1 MRGFSQVQRDL
12 PGCDPREGFGYCRAS
27 RPVLPRPAFAELEIS
42 MLRYR
47 AGTACLF
54 AAAASFACRS
64 QSGGNAPPPPPPRP
78 AEPAAQVAGAPRT
91 LRADDLKALAWRSIG
106 PANMGGRVADVA
118 FAPGRSKTFFVATG
132 TGGLWKTTNAG
143 TTFAP
148 VFDKE
153 ATASIGSVVV
163 ADAPPDWPGWKDEP
177 KPAASES
184 GDSRTKDEDRGKAKI
199 VWVGTGEGNG
209 RNSSSWGRGV
219 YRSTDGGSTFANVGL
234 AESRDVPRLAVDPK
248 DPDTCFAAA
257 LGRLWGPNP
266 ERGVYLTR
274 DGGKTWKAVLQI
286 DADTGACDVI
296 LDPSNP
302 RTVYAGMYMR
312 RRTGWSMQSG
322 GPNGGIFRS
331 DDGGATWKKLG
342 QGKKVG
348 EGGLP
353 AQTGRIGLDVFAKDP
368 KIVFAVVESDEGGHG
383 LGLEDDESRA
393 GGVFRSD
400 DRGET
405 WTRVSDRTP
414 RAFYF
419 SKVRVDPKDDQRVY
433 LLGFGLYV
441 SDDGGKHWRANGA
454 SRPHGDLH
462 AMAIDPADP
471 EHLLLGTDGGIYQ
484 TFDRAASW
492 DFLDRMPLG
501 EFYNIALDLSDPYRV
516 AGGLQDNGS
525 WVGPSANLRE
535 TSGDKPGEPG
545 GGITTHDWDYYFD
558 ADGYHTAFDPT
569 DPDVLYA
576 EGQGGVIARVN
587 LRTAVSRNLRPAPK
601 EGQPA
606 FRFNW
611 NTPFFVSPHVKKGEP
626 TVLYAGGNCVF
637 RLLDGGDRWERISED
652 LSARDVDK
660 ILTVGSAA
668 ETYGTVVSL
677 AESPLAAGM
686 LWAGTDDGRVHV
698 TRNGDGSDRKGWT
711 DVTPKEVG
719 GRYVARIEPSHHA
732 VDTAYVAID
741 GHRLDDD
748 APHLL
753 ATDDAG
759 KTWRSIAGDL
769 PAGAPVLVVR
779 EDRWNKDVLYA
790 GTEVAIYVSV
800 DRGAHWVRMNGGEA
814 GQDGSLPTVAV
825 DDVQQHPREKDLVI
839 GTHGRSIWVLDDA
852 SPVSQLDAGVLAKDL
867 HLFATE
873 PAKPRVF
880 RGREGFWSERMFR
893 AANPPMGARIT
904 YWLRDRTDE
913 KVQVAITDAK
923 GNPVRELGG
932 AGHAGMNRVVWDL
945 MPDEPQRLPDRD
957 ADVGHKNFV
966 PAGDYTVTVSF
977 GKQKATGKV
986 TVLEPPP
993 GVAR

>member
-1 MRGFSQVQRDL
+1 MHV
-12 PGCDPREGFGYCRAS
+12 S
-27 RPVLPRPAFAELEIS
+27 RVL
-42 MLRYR
+42 
-47 AGTACLF
+47 CLF
-54 AAAASFACRS
+54 ATMSFFACRS
-64 QSGGNAPPPPPPRP
+64 EPSGPKPSSASSPPRS
-78 AEPAAQVAGAPRT
+78 ATAVAAVPAAAGART

-106 PANMGGRVADVA
+106 PANMGGRVADIA

-177 KPAASES
+177 PEVPP
-184 GDSRTKDEDRGKAKI
+184 GKDEAKKDEAKKEDKDRGKAKI

-219 YRSTDGGSTFANVGL
+219 YRSTDGGATFANVGL
-234 AESRDVPRLAVDPK
+234 PDSRDVPRLAVDPK
-248 DPDTCFAAA
+248 DPDVCFAAA
-257 LGRLWGPNP
+257 LGRLWGPNA

-302 RTVYAGMYMR
+302 HTVYAAMYMR
-312 RRTGWSMQSG
+312 RRTGWSFQSG
-322 GPNGGIFRS
+322 GPKGGIFRS
-331 DDGGATWKKLG
+331 DDGGSTWKQLQK
-342 QGKKVG
+342 
-348 EGGLP
+348 GLP
-353 AQTGRIGLDVFAKDP
+353 AQTGRIGLDLFAKDP
-368 KIVFAVVESDEGGHG
+368 RIVYAVVESDEGGHG
-383 LGLEDDESRA
+383 LGLDDDQSRA

-405 WTRVSDRTP
+405 WTRVSERNP

-419 SKVRVDPKDDQRVY
+419 SKVRVDPQDAERVY

-454 SRPHGDLH
+454 TRPHGDLH

-471 EHLLLGTDGGIYQ
+471 EHIVLGTDGGIYQ
-484 TFDRAASW
+484 SFDRAATW
-492 DFLDRMPLG
+492 DYLDRMPLG
-501 EFYNIALDLSDPYRV
+501 EFYNIAIDLSDPYRV

-525 WVGPSANLRE
+525 WVGPSANFRE

-558 ADGYHTAFDPT
+558 ADGYHCAFDPT
-569 DPDVLYA
+569 DPNVLYA
-576 EGQGGVIARVN
+576 EGQGGVIARVD
-587 LRTAVSRNLRPAPK
+587 LATAVSRNLRPAPK
-601 EGQPA
+601 EGQSA
-606 FRFNW
+606 YRFNW
-611 NTPFFVSPHVKKGEP
+611 NSPFIVSPHVKRGDP
-626 TVLYAGGNCVF
+626 TILYSGGNCVF
-637 RLLDGGDRWERISED
+637 RLLDGGERWERISED
-652 LSARDVDK
+652 LSARDVDR

-677 AESPLAAGM
+677 AESPLAAGT

-698 TRNGDGSDRKGWT
+698 TRNGGGSDRKGWT

-719 GRYVARIEPSHHA
+719 GRYISRIEASHHA
-732 VDTAYVAID
+732 VETAYVAVD

-748 APHLL
+748 APYLL

-759 KTWRSIAGDL
+759 RTWRSIAGDL
-769 PAGAPVLVVR
+769 PTGAPVLVVR
-779 EDRWNKDVLYA
+779 EDRWNANVLYA
-790 GTEVAIYVSV
+790 GTEVAIYATI

-814 GQDGSLPTVAV
+814 GEDGSLPTVAV
-825 DDVQQHPREKDLVI
+825 DDIQQHPREKDLVI

-852 SPVSQLDAGVLAKDL
+852 SPLSQLDGGVLEEEL
-867 HLFATE
+867 HLFAIE

-893 AANPPMGARIT
+893 ASNPPMGARID
-904 YWLRDRTDE
+904 YWLRDRTDD
-913 KVQVAITDAK
+913 KVSVAIVDAK
-923 GNPVRELGG
+923 GNAVRQLGG
-932 AGHAGMNRVVWDL
+932 SGQAGMNRVVWDL
-945 MPDEPQRLPDRD
+945 QPDEPQRLPDRD
-957 ADVGHKNFV
+957 ADLGHKNFV
-966 PAGDYTVTVSF
+966 PPGEYTVTVSF
-977 GKQKATGKV
+977 GKKKATGKV
-986 TVLEPPP
+986 TVLPTPP
-993 GVAR
+993 GVLR

>member
-1 MRGFSQVQRDL
+1 
-12 PGCDPREGFGYCRAS
+12 
-27 RPVLPRPAFAELEIS
+27 

-47 AGTACLF
+47 AGTVCLV
-54 AAAASFACRS
+54 AAASFACRS
-64 QSGGNAPPPPPPRP
+64 QSGGSATPPPSPPPRP
-78 AEPAAQVAGAPRT
+78 AEPAAVAGAPRA

-118 FAPGRSKTFFVATG
+118 FAPGKAKTFFVATG

-163 ADAPPDWPGWKDEP
+163 ADAPSDWPGWKDET
-177 KPAASES
+177 KSEAPETS
-184 GDSRTKDEDRGKAKI
+184 GEAKSKDKDEDKGKGKI

-219 YRSTDGGSTFANVGL
+219 YRSTDGGGTFANVGL

-248 DPDTCFAAA
+248 DPDVCFAAA

-296 LDPSNP
+296 LDPSNA
-302 RTVYAGMYMR
+302 RTVYAAMYMR

-322 GPNGGIFRS
+322 GPNGGVFRS

-368 KIVFAVVESDEGGHG
+368 KVVFAVVESDEGGHG

-393 GGVFRSD
+393 GGLFRSD

-419 SKVRVDPKDDQRVY
+419 SKVRVDPQNAERVY

-454 SRPHGDLH
+454 TRPHGDLH

-484 TFDRAASW
+484 SFDRAATW
-492 DFLDRMPLG
+492 DFLDRAPLG

-535 TSGDKPGEPG
+535 TGGDKPGETG

-576 EGQGGVIARVN
+576 EAQGGGIARVN
-587 LRTAVSRNLRPAPK
+587 LRTAVSRNVRPAPK

-626 TVLYAGGNCVF
+626 TVLYMGGNCVF
-637 RLLDGGDRWERISED
+637 RLDDGGERWERISED

-698 TRNGDGSDRKGWT
+698 TRNGGGSDRKGWA

-719 GRYVARIEPSHHA
+719 GRYIARVEPSHHA
-732 VDTAYVAID
+732 ADTAYVAVD
-741 GHRLDDD
+741 GHRIDDE

-759 KTWRSIAGDL
+759 KTWRSIVGDL

-790 GTEVAIYVSV
+790 GTEVAIYASV

-825 DDVQQHPREKDLVI
+825 DDIQEHPREKDLVI
-839 GTHGRSIWVLDDA
+839 ATHGRSIWVLDDA
-852 SPVSQLDAGVLAKDL
+852 SPVSQLDASVLAKDL

-904 YWLRDRTDE
+904 YWLRDRTDD
-913 KVQVAITDAK
+913 KVQVSITDAK
-923 GNPVRELGG
+923 GNLVRDLGG
-932 AGHAGMNRVVWDL
+932 SGRAGMNRVVWDL
-945 MPDEPQRLPDRD
+945 LPEEQQRLPDRD
-957 ADVGHKNFV
+957 ADVGHRNFV
-966 PAGDYTVTVSF
+966 PAGEYTVTVSA
-977 GKQKATGKV
+977 GKLKATGKV

-993 GVAR
+993 GVVR